1 MLLLFVSTIYTFD
14 NDLLTV
20 FDGLVLFS
28 MLTHHFTSISK
39 PFAVKT
45 KNVYMLI

>member
-1 MLLLFVSTIYTFD
+1 MPSCLCTSASP
-14 NDLLTV
+14 DLLTV